1 MGKVFHNH
9 KLISI
14 IRRGRE
20 ALALIA
26 ALLLWV
32 SETRASYQ
40 EFELFDKGY
49 EYYLSYQPEK
59 AVEIF
64 TVFLKEFPESSA
76 KDAALFWLGK
86 SLIHVKSFDEARKAF
101 SRLQDEFPESHFIPH
116 LKRELETLGEAAIK
130 KTGTGGEPAKSRDAR
145 EPEKAVD
152 ETKIY
157 LIERETA
164 KAVEERDKL
173 RLLFEEEKKKAG
185 DMRARIAEL
194 EKGAAES
201 RILLAKQE
209 EERKKMADEME
220 RALKE
225 LRDQKERP
233 EAERQSVRKED
244 PLKDDDKRG
253 NEKKDVKDVP
263 RGYEASGVRI
273 KEKRYTT
280 LQVIDFV
287 VNASSATVKSG
298 IREVPWRS
306 GNIYEDFINEHI
318 LFDEAKR
325 VNVVADAGKV
335 NELAGKF
342 KLTRDEAEYLSR
354 YLVISNLI
362 DRKIKSIPEERV
374 VESLTVHYTDS
385 DKQVKVTLATELQGQ
400 AREGKAFEEI
410 AAAFPD
416 KVRFSVIGFQELQG
430 WIKERIELLKDGE
443 VSVVWTRDGYMI
455 LKPVMKRASYRPFEA
470 VSPGTK
476 NEIRAFVSAWIEA
489 LKKEIKE
496 IEIISAQ

>member
-1 MGKVFHNH
+1 MGKIFHNH

-14 IRRGRE
+14 ICRGRE

-32 SETRASYQ
+32 SETHASYQ

-116 LKRELETLGEAAIK
+116 LKRELETLGAAAIK
-130 KTGTGGEPAKSRDAR
+130 KTGAGGELAKSRDAC
-145 EPEKAVD
+145 EPAKAVD

-157 LIERETA
+157 FIEGEMA

-185 DMRARIAEL
+185 DMRARIAEF

-201 RILLAKQE
+201 RIFLAKQE

-220 RALKE
+220 R
-225 LRDQKERP
+225 ER
-233 EAERQSVRKED
+233 
-244 PLKDDDKRG
+244 
-253 NEKKDVKDVP
+253 KDVP

-280 LQVIDFV
+280 LQVIDSM
-287 VNASSATVKSG
+287 VNSSSAMVKSG

-306 GNIYEDFINEHI
+306 GNIYEDFINEQV

-335 NELAGKF
+335 NELAGEF
-342 KLTRDEAEYLSR
+342 KLTGDEAEYLGR

-374 VESLTVHYTDS
+374 VESLEVQYTVS
-385 DKQVKVTLATELQGQ
+385 DKQGKVTLATELQGQ

-410 AAAFPD
+410 ASAFPD

-443 VSVVWTRDGYMI
+443 ISVVWTRDGYMI
-455 LKPVMKRASYRPFEA
+455 LKPVMKKVSYRPFEEIR
-470 VSPGTK
+470 PGTK
-476 NEIRAFVSAWIEA
+476 SEISAFVRAWIEA
-489 LKKEIKE
+489 LKKEIRE
-496 IEIISAQ
+496 IEIIRAQ